1 MDWLDGWKTTKV
13 KNNVNDFQWI
23 FLVIILAADLYDNGQ
38 KKGARAVATDIFFL
52 RSLPILHKKC
62 SVKACNLLH
71 ELVQQYT
78 PVSDKH

>member
-38 KKGARAVATDIFFL
+38 KKGARAVVTDIFFL

-71 ELVQQYT
+71 ELVQQYI

>member
-38 KKGARAVATDIFFL
+38 KKGARAVVTDIFFYDRCL
-52 RSLPILHKKC
+52 FCTKSA
-62 SVKACNLLH
+62 V
-71 ELVQQYT
+71 
-78 PVSDKH
+78 

>member
-23 FLVIILAADLYDNGQ
+23 FLVIILAADLYDNEQ
-38 KKGARAVATDIFFL
+38 KKGCKSSCYRHFFL

-71 ELVQQYT
+71 ELVQQYIH
-78 PVSDKH
+78 VSDKH